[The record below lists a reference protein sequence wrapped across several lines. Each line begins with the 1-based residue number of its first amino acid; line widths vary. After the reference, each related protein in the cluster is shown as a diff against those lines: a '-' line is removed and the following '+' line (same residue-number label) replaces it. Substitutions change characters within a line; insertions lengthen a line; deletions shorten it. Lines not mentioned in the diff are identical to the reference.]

1 MARSLKTSAALAKKN
16 KKSPYVTLTDVVND
30 LNVLSTELDTTVKAI
45 ASAQG
50 VGNLSGAAN
59 SAGVTIPSTGQINA
73 RYGYQGV
80 VATHCALMTDFY
92 ATNKQMSS
100 RSHHFARDDI
110 SSLKLAFAN
119 WYVDAGGGYVEK
131 GTGADATLIA
141 TVEYP
146 AGTFTPATLNG
157 QPTMTLPDGLTTVTD
172 EVKVSI
178 PRGAAFWVR
187 TYWQSTAGILYLK
200 MGWNNAAGDQA
211 EFAASGIADK
221 TQGGTYTPTQAGRYF
236 GPAAIISNT
245 SCASVFLLGDSRING
260 QNDTADATGDV
271 GQLARSIGREFGYIN
286 VGIPGDRASAVAT
299 GYAKRLDLSKYCS
312 HVVSNLGTNDLFQG
326 NSAATIQGNIQTIA
340 TAFARAGRSVYWATI
355 TPSTTSTDSW
365 ATTANQTVKTS
376 EANRVAVNNWLRTGG
391 IPYLLGHF
399 ECADPVETA
408 RDSGVWKAPGR
419 TTDGTHETQLANLE
433 IRDAIYPR
441 NWVFSL

>member
-1 MARSLKTSAALAKKN
+1 MTKVVKEFLLDNATGEVSVEYDDNSTSKYNLSNA
-16 KKSPYVTLTDVVND
+16 VTATQ
-30 LNVLSTELDTTVKAI
+30 
-45 ASAQG
+45 SAQG
-50 VGNLSGAAN
+50 GNIVTQPN
-59 SAGVTIPSTGQINA
+59 SAGVTLPENGSISA

-110 SSLKLAFAN
+110 VTLRLAFAN
-119 WYVDAGGGYVEK
+119 WYVDTGSGYVEK

-141 TVEYP
+141 TIEYP
-146 AGTFTPATLNG
+146 AGTFTQVTLDN

-172 EVKVSI
+172 EARVSI
-178 PRGAAFWVR
+178 PRGALFWVR
-187 TYWQSTAGILYLK
+187 MYWQSAAGILYIK
-200 MGWNNAAGDQA
+200 TGWNSATGDQA
-211 EFAASGIADK
+211 EFGVSGIADK

-236 GPAAIISNT
+236 GPAAIIANT
-245 SCASVFLLGDSRING
+245 SRASVFLLGDSRVNG

-271 GQLARSIGREFGYIN
+271 GQLARSMGRDFGYIN
-286 VGIPGDRASAVAT
+286 VGIPGDRASNVVANYT
-299 GYAKRLDLSKYCS
+299 KRLDLSKYCS
-312 HVVSNLGTNDLFQG
+312 DVVGNLGTNDLFQG
-326 NSAATIQGNIQTIA
+326 NSSATIQANIQSVA
-340 TAFARAGRSVYWATI
+340 TAFGRAGRSVFWATI

-365 ATTANQTVKTS
+365 ATTVNQTVKSS

-391 IPYLLGHF
+391 VPYIMGHF
-399 ECADPVETA
+399 ECADAVETA
-408 RDSGVWKAPGR
+408 RDSGIWKAPGW
-419 TTDGTHETQLANLE
+419 TTDGTHEAQLANIA